1 MKTIPLPTSCT
12 HRSVG
17 RCALVFVSVAISCF
31 GFVPGAP
38 CVLPAPD
45 GGYPGGNTAEG
56 QSALLS
62 LTTGGFNTAVG
73 YFSLRSDRTGSLNTA
88 IGAGALLA
96 NTGGPTSGEG
106 DENTAIGAGALLNNA
121 GGFQN
126 TAAGAFALFSNILG
140 YGNTAVGLQAL
151 FSNTSGITNTAIGEA
166 ALNSNTNGSYNTANG
181 SGALLSNT
189 IGSTN
194 TATGNAALFS
204 NSEGNSNTATGGGA
218 LFLNTTGS
226 ENTAT
231 GAGALH
237 TNNIGFLNT
246 ADGSS
251 ALSNN
256 GSGHNNTAIGQSAL
270 VSNTSG
276 SFNVAV
282 GDSAGSNL
290 TTGDGNIDILN
301 PGIADESETI
311 RIGVQNVQTRTL
323 IAGIFGTNVSGS
335 TVVVDS
341 DGQLGVAASS
351 RRYKREIK
359 PMDKGSESVL
369 ALKPVTFQYKDD
381 KTATPQFG
389 LIAEDVAEVN
399 PNLVVRDKDGQIYTV
414 RYEALNAMLLN
425 EFLKEHRRVEEQR
438 AAITQ
443 LREDFRAT
451 VAVLTERLKEQ
462 DAKIGKVSAQV
473 EMNRAAPQMIVDRQ

>member
-1 MKTIPLPTSCT
+1 MKTTFSINRIHLPLQCS
-12 HRSVG
+12 
-17 RCALVFVSVAISCF
+17 AFVSILLACF
-31 GFVPGAP
+31 ALLPRIEAVS
-38 CVLPAPD
+38 PAPD

-62 LTTGGFNTAVG
+62 LTNGGYNTAVG
-73 YFSLRSDRTGSLNTA
+73 FLSLRSDTTGSLNTA

-166 ALNSNTNGSYNTANG
+166 ALNSNTDGSYNTANG

-194 TATGNAALFS
+194 TATGNATLFS

-218 LFLNTTGS
+218 LFSNTTGS
-226 ENTAT
+226 ENTAN

-237 TNNIGFLNT
+237 SNNIGFLNT
-246 ADGSS
+246 ADGWS
-251 ALSNN
+251 ALFNN
-256 GSGHNNTAIGQSAL
+256 GSGDHNTAIGQSAL

-282 GDSAGSNL
+282 GDFAGSNL
-290 TTGDGNIDILN
+290 TTGDKNIDILN

-311 RIGVQNVQTRTL
+311 RIGVQNIQTRTF

-335 TVVVDS
+335 TVVVNS

-351 RRYKREIK
+351 RLYKKEIK
-359 PMDKGSESVL
+359 AMDKASESVF

-381 KTATPQFG
+381 ETATPQFG
-389 LIAEDVAEVN
+389 LIAEDVAKEN
-399 PNLVVRDKDGQIYTV
+399 PDLVVRDKKGEIYTV
-414 RYEALNAMLLN
+414 RYDAVNAMLLN
-425 EFLKEHRRVEEQR
+425 EFLKQHRQVQDLNTIVAEQQNQIK
-438 AAITQ
+438 A
-443 LREDFRAT
+443 
-451 VAVLTERLKEQ
+451 LTAGLQ
-462 DAKIGKVSAQV
+462 KVSAQV
-473 EMNRAAPQMIVDRQ
+473 QASHRLPEVAANNQ